1 MDSTDVII
9 VGAGPSGLALAI
21 ALSDQKIKSVLLEK
35 NNEICEDPRAI
46 AVSGDASRIIN
57 LLGVNAI
64 KMEKIGQT
72 MTGIHFHQNVF
83 SSKPFASIDHERD
96 WLEQAQAP
104 GTVLLQP
111 ELEKDLRD
119 SVQAS
124 KYSELRLGSKVI
136 GIREVPDGIQAS
148 YRRNDGKVLEIQG
161 KYLVGADGKRGYVR
175 KECLEAKGIQ
185 QLPGLYSSLSDFCSI
200 YTHKLTAISRYTYE
214 ATWIAANLRIALPT
228 PVSHPAFP
236 LWKLGYQ
243 PEQLWDIFWPGGFH
257 FCTHPTM
264 PVAAGRFG
272 PRHEKFWRF
281 EYELPSGF
289 LPDDCIKHLEE
300 QMTPHLTI
308 QGELLSTDTL
318 GSRKGM
324 ILREPVIFPWDC
336 VEILRCAPA
345 NFSQKVVNRWFHGNV
360 SVIGDAAHVF
370 PPFGA
375 QGIACGLRDAL
386 AHRDYLLEGWSRERR
401 RGVDDSSML
410 TARTGNI
417 LLSKSRFLVQLLRIA
432 SGGLDLVPAFRDRLL
447 TSVFDDRDG
456 YRGVDG
462 GFFLERRG
470 GGLKT
475 AQVGVRATDRLSQLS
490 DEVFWGQGGLLTL
503 LLLCKPSGEEA
514 SVLESALKEAN
525 LPPWLLSEHILEFC
539 ADEELGNMKSTWG
552 FRTKKLCHG
561 TAEDMVRTMGQPL
574 LPHYN
579 PASFRAR
586 FGATTRYAL
595 IRPDL
600 ITFSQ
605 AESPEQLRSQ
615 LRSAFTMLNCE

>member
-9 VGAGPSGLALAI
+9 VGAGPSGLALAT
-21 ALSDQKIKSVLLEK
+21 ALSDQRIKSVLLEK
-35 NNEICEDPRAI
+35 NYEICEDPRAI
-46 AVSGDASRIIN
+46 AVSGDAPRIIN
-57 LLGVNAI
+57 LLGINPF

-72 MTGIHFHQNVF
+72 MTGIHFHQNLF

-111 ELEKDLRD
+111 ELEKDFRN
-119 SVQAS
+119 SIQAS
-124 KYSELRLGSKVI
+124 EYAELRLGSTVV
-136 GIREVPDGIQAS
+136 GIREVPDGIMAS

-175 KECLEAKGIQ
+175 KEYLEAKGIQ
-185 QLPGLYSSLSDFCSI
+185 QLPGL
-200 YTHKLTAISRYTYE
+200 YTYE
-214 ATWIAANLRIALPT
+214 ATWIAANLRITLPT
-228 PVSHPAFP
+228 PVSHPSFP

-264 PVAAGRFG
+264 PIAAGRFG
-272 PRHEKFWRF
+272 PRHEKSWRF

-300 QMTPHLTI
+300 QMTSHLTI
-308 QGELLSTDTL
+308 QGELLS
-318 GSRKGM
+318 
-324 ILREPVIFPWDC
+324 
-336 VEILRCAPA
+336 
-345 NFSQKVVNRWFHGNV
+345 FSQKVVNRWFHGNV

-401 RGVDDSSML
+401 KGVDDSSIL
-410 TARTGNI
+410 TARTGNV
-417 LLSKSRFLVQLLRIA
+417 LMSKSRFLVQLLRIT
-432 SGGLDLVPAFRDRLL
+432 SGGLDLLPSFRDKLL
-447 TSVFDDRDG
+447 SSVFDDRVG

-462 GFFLERRG
+462 GFFLESQG
-470 GGLKT
+470 GGMKT
-475 AQVGVRATDRLSQLS
+475 AQVCVRTTDKLAQLS
-490 DEVFWGQGGLLTL
+490 DEIFWAQGGLLTL
-503 LLLCKPSGEEA
+503 LLLCHPSGEEA
-514 SVLESALKEAN
+514 SALESALEEAK

-539 ADEELGNMKSTWG
+539 ADEKLGNMKSTLG
-552 FRTKKLCHG
+552 FKTKKLCLG
-561 TAEDMVRTMGQPL
+561 TTEDTVRTMGQPL

-600 ITFSQ
+600 IIFSR
-605 AESPEQLRSQ
+605 AESAEQLGSQ
-615 LRSAFTMLNCE
+615 LHSAFAMLNCK